1 MPLIEPASPLRLL
14 RAGYAP
20 EDWVAVFLKSYA
32 TNETCQRVVAIK
44 QIANWRF
51 LAWLR
56 SRNAGG
62 WNIYVSVNAVTA
74 NGRSR
79 ARDRV
84 SAVRHVFLEADQDGP
99 QVLAQ
104 LANRSDL
111 PPPSYLLHSSRNRVH
126 VFWRVAGFDIARVEA
141 LQKQLAHEL
150 NTDPAATSC
159 SQTTRLPGYFNH
171 KRRPPELVTM
181 DYGRVGRVYGPENF
195 PQPKMRPSTAASS
208 ASFDIASRNR
218 VERARRYVA
227 VLPPAIQG
235 SHGDVYT
242 FRVCCRLV
250 RGFALEDGEALAVL
264 QDWNNRCQPPWTERE
279 LAQKVSRARRYG
291 REPVGGLL
299 VARAQNS

>member
-1 MPLIEPASPLRLL
+1 
-14 RAGYAP
+14 
-20 EDWVAVFLKSYA
+20 
-32 TNETCQRVVAIK
+32 
-44 QIANWRF
+44 
-51 LAWLR
+51 
-56 SRNAGG
+56 
-62 WNIYVSVNAVTA
+62 
-74 NGRSR
+74 
-79 ARDRV
+79 
-84 SAVRHVFLEADQDGP
+84 
-99 QVLAQ
+99 
-104 LANRSDL
+104 
-111 PPPSYLLHSSRNRVH
+111 
-126 VFWRVAGFDIARVEA
+126 
-141 LQKQLAHEL
+141 
-150 NTDPAATSC
+150 
-159 SQTTRLPGYFNH
+159 
-171 KRRPPELVTM
+171 M
-181 DYGRVGRVYGPENF
+181 DYGRVGRVYGPKDF
-195 PQPKMRPSTAASS
+195 PQPKVRPSTAASS